1 MTAKLSNFDREN
13 MEELLAGHGD
23 WFSAKLMRL
32 IMKADRENKERLR
45 LAFPDHVQ
53 AYDDYVRGDN
63 EDV

>member
-1 MTAKLSNFDREN
+1 MPAKLSDFDRQN
-13 MEELLAGHGD
+13 LASILAGSGD

-32 IMKADRENKERLR
+32 IMKADRENKEQLR

-63 EDV
+63 NA